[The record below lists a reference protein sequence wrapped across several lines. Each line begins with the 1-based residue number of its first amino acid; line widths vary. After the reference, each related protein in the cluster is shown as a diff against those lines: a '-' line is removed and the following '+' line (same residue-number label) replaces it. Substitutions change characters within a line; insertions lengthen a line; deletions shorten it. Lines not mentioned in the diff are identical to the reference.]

1 VIQYFHRINPRISC
15 VYIRY
20 YQRYE
25 KKWDYALIYT
35 RFIDKDILKNEAG
48 EMHFPPGGTIETI
61 KADNTPL
68 CAIVQADPEHAAY
81 QANMYLK
88 ANNFDSAIVWFQK
101 ALVKDPNDE
110 TSLTGYAI
118 AMANKGGMAEAIG
131 AIQKKLK
138 ITPNDVQSYDI
149 LAKLYN
155 AAGDRNKAHEAQM
168 KEQELIAAEQGD
180 E

>member
-1 VIQYFHRINPRISC
+1 
-15 VYIRY
+15 
-20 YQRYE
+20 
-25 KKWDYALIYT
+25 
-35 RFIDKDILKNEAG
+35 
-48 EMHFPPGGTIETI
+48 
-61 KADNTPL
+61 
-68 CAIVQADPEHAAY
+68 VQADPEHAAF
-81 QANMYLK
+81 QANTYMK
-88 ANNFDSAIVWFQK
+88 ANNFDSAIFWFQK
-101 ALVKDPNDE
+101 ALTKDPNDE

-118 AMANKGGMAEAIG
+118 AMANKGQMAEAIS

-168 KEQELIAAEQGD
+168 KEQELINAEQGD